1 MANLNLSQFTEKTL
15 VADADW
21 VFVWDTAGAIS
32 KKVSRNSLLNSGTL
46 ATSAPVTISQTWA
59 AVGQTF
65 TAFTVNAA
73 GTSDANSASGSLLLD
88 LQLNGVSQVNV
99 KKSGQTVI
107 SSLGSAAA
115 PSFIIGTNAGF
126 YQPTNTQIS
135 ASANNTEVIRFTA
148 IGIRFGSNEL
158 GFGASFS
165 SNDTILLR
173 DGAANTLAL
182 RNGAAAQTFNVYG
195 TYTSGSVYE
204 RMFAKYNSTDLA
216 FQIGTET
223 ASATLR
229 PLDFVTGGSRRM
241 TIGTTGNVGIGTTAP
256 TAKLE
261 VVGASSD
268 ILSLKNA
275 AQSVFLV
282 TSAGG
287 AGSVQISH
295 ANSPSLIIN
304 QSSGNKITL
313 GVGSNN
319 LQSSTASNVPVDL
332 IIQGSGGNV
341 GIGTTAPSSKL
352 HVAETWNASGTTF
365 AAAKIVVTDT
375 ASMAASTL
383 LELWSDAVT
392 PTLKYSFGKS
402 GNFQVLGGNSAV
414 INCAQLVTNTG
425 VAGNTD
431 WGVYLTNSS
440 GIILK
445 NTLSLGW
452 SSGVATLGADTVL
465 RRDDEADHLAMRRT
479 TNGQKFSV
487 YGTYPGAAWERFTI
501 TAPTSGNVLL
511 GTYKGTGGIARGLEF
526 QTDGVTRLLIN
537 TNGGATFTGNA
548 FVFGGG
554 NVQIDSNKFF
564 FWQGGSVLANSSNG
578 VINLTNQAGSDFGRL
593 QFGGTT
599 ASFPALKRSSTTL
612 QVRLA
617 DDNAFAPIQGK
628 LTTDTAFTSGAI
640 TDTGYIVLY
649 DSTGTAYKVA
659 CTPV

>member
-21 VFVWDTAGAIS
+21 VFVWDTAGSIS

-46 ATSAPVTISQTWA
+46 ATSAPVTISQTWNGTGST
-59 AVGQTF
+59 VF
-65 TAFTVNAA
+65 NAFVVNATTP
-73 GTSDANSASGSLLLD
+73 GTTSSSSSLLLD
-88 LQLNGVSQVNV
+88 LQVGGVSQFKVDKTGNL
-99 KKSGQTVI
+99 T
-107 SSLGSAAA
+107 
-115 PSFIIGTNAGF
+115 T
-126 YQPTNTQIS
+126 T
-135 ASANNTEVIRFTA
+135 
-148 IGIRFGSNEL
+148 
-158 GFGASFS
+158 GASITTAPNGTWGTPSAIEVVSGGHIRWASRGRLYSQTADSISILDS
-165 SNDTILLR
+165 SATL
-173 DGAANTLAL
+173 AATLAVEATNTLAL

-204 RMFAKYNSTDLA
+204 RMFARYDGTALA
-216 FQIGTET
+216 FQVGTQHVG
-223 ASATLR
+223 ASAR
-229 PLDFVTGGSRRM
+229 PLQLLTDNTARM
-241 TIGTTGNVGIGTTAP
+241 TIGTT
-256 TAKLE
+256 
-261 VVGASSD
+261 
-268 ILSLKNA
+268 
-275 AQSVFLV
+275 
-282 TSAGG
+282 
-287 AGSVQISH
+287 
-295 ANSPSLIIN
+295 
-304 QSSGNKITL
+304 
-313 GVGSNN
+313 
-319 LQSSTASNVPVDL
+319 
-332 IIQGSGGNV
+332 GNV

-511 GTYKGTGGIARGLEF
+511 GTYKGTGGIARGLEL
-526 QTDGVTRLLIN
+526 QTDGVTKLSISGSAPFLGTFGSASNAQWLELSANAGTTLQYNSTHKIYFSSTACEITASN
-537 TNGGATFTGNA
+537 TTITTGLVR
-548 FVFGGG
+548 FSG
-554 NVQIDSNKFF
+554 N
-564 FWQGGSVLANSSNG
+564 
-578 VINLTNQAGSDFGRL
+578 
-593 QFGGTT
+593 T
-599 ASFPALKRSSTTL
+599 ASFPALKRSTTSL
-612 QVRLA
+612 QAVLA
-617 DDNAFAPIQGK
+617 NDSGFTNIQGK